1 MEESKL
7 CRAPRIHGGAKRP
20 VRLISDKEKTNLKK
34 NNRLMQV
41 IAAAVT
47 CVVVA
52 SSGYAQQLVRGKI
65 EATGQVG
72 VATGIG
78 TQASFAGTLGTAV
91 RDNVFVLGEFGWIP
105 LGGANASGSTS
116 GGAFQFSA
124 GGRVLSFMGG
134 AQYQFRSTH
143 SFVPYA
149 GAALGVV
156 DSSGEVE
163 STIGGSTQNLK
174 SSRTDFY
181 VSFVGG
187 ARYYVKDSWG
197 FKPEFTIFA
206 GDNTFFRF
214 GGGIFYQFGR

>member
-1 MEESKL
+1 VEESNFAAL
-7 CRAPRIHGGAKRP
+7 RESMRSKRP
-20 VRLISDKEKTNLKK
+20 ILWISNKEKPTLK

-47 CVVVA
+47 CLVVA
-52 SSGYAQQLVRGKI
+52 SSGYAQQLVKGKI

-78 TQASFAGTLGTAV
+78 TQASFAGSLGKV
-91 RDNVFVLGEFGWIP
+91 VKNNVLVLGEFGWIP
-105 LGGANASGSTS
+105 LGGANASGSTP
-116 GGAFQFSA
+116 GVAFQFSA
-124 GGRVLSFMGG
+124 GGRVLSFMAG
-134 AQYQFRSTH
+134 AQYQFHETH

-163 STIGGSTQNLK
+163 STVGGSTQNLK

-181 VSFVGG
+181 VSFGGG

-197 FKPEFTIFA
+197 FKPEFMIFA